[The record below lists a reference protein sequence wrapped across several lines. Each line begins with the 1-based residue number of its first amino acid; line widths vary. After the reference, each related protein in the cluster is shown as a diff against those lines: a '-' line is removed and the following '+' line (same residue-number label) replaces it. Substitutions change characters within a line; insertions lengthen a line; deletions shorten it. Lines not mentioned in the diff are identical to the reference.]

1 MRRLSSEER
10 RRQIIDAAI
19 GIIHEHGYPAL
30 AMRELS
36 RRVGISEPAIYRHFA
51 SKEDIVIGIL
61 DRVAGMNRALCTELE
76 QLPSVAEQLRA
87 FIRYHYSFL
96 VRHREITSVVF
107 SESIFQPHSVLQDK
121 MRETLA
127 ARWELLRKLVE
138 RGQQEGVIV
147 SVDSDDL
154 TTMILGSIRLLVLQW
169 RLADYGFDMEQRGE
183 RSLRTLEH
191 LIIGQKGVS

>member
-1 MRRLSSEER
+1 
-10 RRQIIDAAI
+10 
-19 GIIHEHGYPAL
+19 
-30 AMRELS
+30 MRELS